1 MLKETKNR
9 FVIKLWNANTAIDIG
24 NILTELEYEITN
36 QVKHDCDTQKDI
48 QILNFAL
55 WLDKHYFQHQTK
67 NNCYAKSE
75 IDFTTDKVF
84 TVEQLIEKFKRVSTS
99 NAY

>member
-1 MLKETKNR
+1 MEKETKNK
-9 FVIKLWNANTAIDIG
+9 FVRKLWNANTTIDIG
-24 NILTELEYEITN
+24 NILTEIEYEITN
-36 QVKHDCDTQKDI
+36 QVKYDCDIEKDI
-48 QILNFAL
+48 QSINFAL

-84 TVEQLIEKFKRVSTS
+84 TVEQLIEEFKRESTS